1 VLWLFLQ
8 RQTKLLT
15 QPARVLH
22 FAPERFLSNYL
33 QEVHGSNYVS
43 GDLNGDLAMEA
54 IDITDID
61 KADGSFDAVIASHV
75 LEHVPADMQA
85 MREIRRVLA
94 PGGIAILQ
102 HPIAFDIASSYED
115 FTIVDPTERA
125 RAFGQADHVRV
136 YGQDFDARLATA
148 GLSFAHF
155 PITRIASESERI
167 RLRLGDH
174 SSSWRGSD
182 VYCCRSDDSVTEH
195 LCIS

>member
-1 VLWLFLQ
+1 MLWLFLQ

-22 FAPERFLSNYL
+22 FAPERFLSTFL
-33 QEVHGSNYVS
+33 QRIHGSNYTS
-43 GDLNGDLAMEA
+43 GDLDGDLAMEA

-61 KADGSFDAVIASHV
+61 KADGMFDAVIVSHV
-75 LEHVPADMQA
+75 LEHVPADVQA
-85 MREIRRVLA
+85 MREIKRVLA

-102 HPIAFDIASSYED
+102 HPIEFDLASSYED
-115 FTIVDPTERA
+115 FTIVDPEART

-136 YGQDFDARLATA
+136 YGRDFDARLATA

-155 PITRIASESERI
+155 PITRIASESEQI
-167 RLRLGDH
+167 RFRLGDH

-182 VYCCRSDDSVTEH
+182 VYCCR
-195 LCIS
+195 